1 MFVRFW
7 LGLHPAQPA
16 SCQPGCFY
24 PAPVVLPL
32 PLPPWIELNFL
43 CQDPACVLWCSGP
56 CLAKRNVMRNL
67 MFVHAVKWFTRSRAA
82 AAVNEVNLIAI
93 RAHQNETQT
102 KTIPVQ
108 CTLLLSSAVFFIMEW
123 ILEECRCRYG
133 NWTKWWENKTMEY
146 NTRHLPNSS
155 VQITVSNSLKV
166 T

>member
-1 MFVRFW
+1 MCSFASDLVFIQLSLR
-7 LGLHPAQPA
+7 PA
-16 SCQPGCFY
+16 SLAAFILRPSSCRCHC
-24 PAPVVLPL
+24 PL
-32 PLPPWIELNFL
+32 ELNWIFL

-146 NTRHLPNSS
+146 NTRHLANSS
-155 VQITVSNSLKV
+155 VQITVSIA
-166 T
+166 